1 MCPFHLTTSP
11 QGTNPRG
18 LQANELWQVGFTH
31 YKLSP
36 FKLLF
41 VVIGTFS
48 GFIWAIPSTTKTT
61 KAAITALLQYFSMV
75 GIPASIKMDNGPAF
89 TANASH
95 DFMHKWGI

>member
-61 KAAITALLQYFSMV
+61 KTPVTVLPQCFSTMRT
-75 GIPASIKMDNGPAF
+75 PASIKTNNGPAF
-89 TANASH
+89 TANAFH